1 MTKHHMFDAVLSITM
16 GTGIGLLLS
25 VFGQKALNQHYLKT
39 CHERPNHNLIMV
51 NGFLGDTYYCIH
63 NAYMGVP
70 KP

>member
-1 MTKHHMFDAVLSITM
+1 MTKHHMFDAVLAITM

-39 CHERPNHNLIMV
+39 CHDRPNHNLVMV
-51 NGFLGDTYYCIH
+51 NGFLGDTYYCIKD
-63 NAYMGVP
+63 AYMEVK